1 MTNFK
6 YFLIRQQVTELDHL
20 GHPNMASLESLL
32 ASMISH
38 FSSGVGE
45 WYLASITETSRI
57 ELHCSLDIVEKDFIQ
72 VTEEI
77 QVPLVVLCVE
87 VVRHFIAILIKLR
100 GLLKL
105 NLSKD
110 VKLCK
115 QLLDIIRS
123 LQTTLSQLFILL
135 LLLSQLLLS
144 LPLFRLYTSISSLE
158 GLLLDRLFFK
168 NSTFSLSQWCRS
180 LLEHHHLLRPHNL
193 LLCPLLGS
201 WRYIR
206 SKKIILVTFHAKTT
220 VWKNLFLL

>member
-1 MTNFK
+1 
-6 YFLIRQQVTELDHL
+6 
-20 GHPNMASLESLL
+20 MASLESLL
-32 ASMISH
+32 ASMLSH

-87 VVRHFIAILIKLR
+87 VVRHLIAFLIKLR

-105 NLSKD
+105 NVGKD

-123 LQTTLSQLFILL
+123 LQTALSKLIIPL
-135 LLLSQLLLS
+135 LLLSLLLLS
-144 LPLFRLYTSISSLE
+144 LPLFRLYTSIASLD
-158 GLLLDRLFFK
+158 GLLIDRLFFK
-168 NSTFSLSQWCRS
+168 NSTCRLSQWCRS
-180 LLEHHHLLRPHNL
+180 LLEHHHLLRPRNL
-193 LLCPLLGS
+193 LLCPLLRS

-206 SKKIILVTFHAKTT
+206 SKKRMLVTFHAKTT
-220 VWKNLFLL
+220 VWENLFFLLRL